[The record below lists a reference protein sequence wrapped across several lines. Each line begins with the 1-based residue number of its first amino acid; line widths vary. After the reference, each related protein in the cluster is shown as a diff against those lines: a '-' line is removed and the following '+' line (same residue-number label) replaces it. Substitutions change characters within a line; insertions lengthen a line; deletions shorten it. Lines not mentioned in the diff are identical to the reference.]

1 MEGLP
6 LLGTK
11 YETSAR
17 LADPNN
23 ERKTPF
29 RPRFFLVESV
39 VGSSSDQDGFLN
51 VDTALEKAH
60 SNHLKALEE
69 NPFQLRPKKIL
80 HNNGSKDQ
88 LAIDQ
93 QHATVESVPTTCLAC
108 TEDFSEDILRVY
120 LSELDSKGCGKIKC
134 PECNCLLAYEDIQR
148 LADPATFVR
157 YETLTLRNAL
167 STDEQFVW
175 CQNCESGHIHY
186 GGASHPLIHCP
197 DCGFKSCFTHKAP
210 WHHRYT
216 CGEYDEMLK
225 DPDGFRDALEKKE
238 HGAERERIQQE
249 VQDMQEKKMKKAR
262 ANDEMEAVAKR
273 KDLEERARQMELLK
287 QRQQEDEL
295 SLAKVQATTKRC
307 PDQGCNSPIEKHRG
321 CQHMTCSACKHQFC
335 WACMRNWSGHGT
347 ECLPV

>member
-1 MEGLP
+1 MTRSILNILHSIYANTGLP

-23 ERKTPF
+23 ERKTPI

-120 LSELDSKGCGKIKC
+120 LVTQECHHLPSICNACLAKWIQSELDSKGCGKIKC

-157 YETLTLRNAL
+157 YIQMSPQLLWHIALTIL
-167 STDEQFVW
+167 
-175 CQNCESGHIHY
+175 
-186 GGASHPLIHCP
+186 
-197 DCGFKSCFTHKAP
+197 
-210 WHHRYT
+210 
-216 CGEYDEMLK
+216 
-225 DPDGFRDALEKKE
+225 
-238 HGAERERIQQE
+238 
-249 VQDMQEKKMKKAR
+249 
-262 ANDEMEAVAKR
+262 
-273 KDLEERARQMELLK
+273 
-287 QRQQEDEL
+287 
-295 SLAKVQATTKRC
+295 
-307 PDQGCNSPIEKHRG
+307 
-321 CQHMTCSACKHQFC
+321 
-335 WACMRNWSGHGT
+335 
-347 ECLPV
+347 